1 MNKRNQDNQIEG
13 YIKRKAEEEFKKLM
27 DEKKGVD
34 NFTVL
39 LFGISRLFYRLEETQ
54 DTVEKGFTRI
64 EEGMEK
70 GFTRIEEGMEK
81 GFTKM
86 EGGFTKMEGGFTKME
101 EGFARMEKAIRNS
114 MYPIWLSIVAGIVV
128 YIIINVFN
136 I

>member
-1 MNKRNQDNQIEG
+1 MNTKTQDNQIEG

-34 NFTVL
+34 NFTVM

-70 GFTRIEEGMEK
+70 GFT
-81 GFTKM
+81 KM
-86 EGGFTKMEGGFTKME
+86 EGGFTKMI

>member
-1 MNKRNQDNQIEG
+1 MMRKGEKGEKEIMNTKTQDNQIEG

-70 GFTRIEEGMEK
+70 GFT
-81 GFTKM
+81 
-86 EGGFTKMEGGFTKME
+86 KMEGGFTKME

>member
-1 MNKRNQDNQIEG
+1 M
-13 YIKRKAEEEFKKLM
+13 
-27 DEKKGVD
+27 D

-54 DTVEKGFTRI
+54 DTVEKGFTRM

-70 GFTRIEEGMEK
+70 
-81 GFTKM
+81 
-86 EGGFTKMEGGFTKME
+86 GFTKME
-101 EGFARMEKAIRNS
+101 EGFARMEKAIRGS
-114 MYPIWLSIVAGIVV
+114 MYPIWISIVAGIIT